1 MTDNVHLLSGHE
13 NVVFGVQTL
22 ENDALGH
29 ENIVFGVQMP
39 ENDASGHENVVF
51 ANIAVIVYICTDMDK
66 ERIILGIDPGT
77 QLLGFGVIR
86 VHGKKAEYV
95 DMGVLDLRKDP
106 DAYTKLQSIYECISE
121 VCKSYRPSELAIESP
136 FYGKNA
142 QVVLKLGR
150 AQGAA
155 ILAAKEYGVASVTE
169 YAPRKAKEA
178 IVGNG
183 AASKEQVQLMLEKT
197 LGVKLESRH
206 LDATDALAIAL
217 CHHYETS
224 SPLASVKGKGG
235 WEQFIKDNPDRVK

>member
-1 MTDNVHLLSGHE
+1 MET
-13 NVVFGVQTL
+13 
-22 ENDALGH
+22 
-29 ENIVFGVQMP
+29 
-39 ENDASGHENVVF
+39 
-51 ANIAVIVYICTDMDK
+51 

-77 QLLGFGVIR
+77 QLLGFGVIKS
-86 VHGKKAEYV
+86 VGKKAEYV
-95 DMGVLDLRKDP
+95 DMGVLDIRKEP
-106 DAYTKLQSIYECISE
+106 DAYAKLQSIYECISQ
-121 VCKSYRPSELAIESP
+121 VCKNYRPTELAIESP

-155 ILAAKEYGVASVTE
+155 ILAAKEYGVQTVTE

-183 AASKEQVQLMLEKT
+183 AASKEQVQMMLEKT
-197 LGVKLESRH
+197 LNVKLESRH

-224 SPLASVKGKGG
+224 SPLTAARGKGG
-235 WEQFIKDNPDRVK
+235 WEQFLKEHPERISK

>member
-1 MTDNVHLLSGHE
+1 MET
-13 NVVFGVQTL
+13 
-22 ENDALGH
+22 
-29 ENIVFGVQMP
+29 
-39 ENDASGHENVVF
+39 
-51 ANIAVIVYICTDMDK
+51 

-77 QLLGFGVIR
+77 QLLGFGIIR
-86 VHGKKAEYV
+86 VEGKKPSYV
-95 DMGVLDLRKDP
+95 DMGV
-106 DAYTKLQSIYECISE
+106 
-121 VCKSYRPSELAIESP
+121 LAIESP

-155 ILAAKEYGVASVTE
+155 ILAAKEYGVQTVTE

-183 AASKEQVQLMLEKT
+183 AASKEQVQMMLEKT
-197 LGVKLESRH
+197 LNVKLESRH

-224 SPLASVKGKGG
+224 SPLTAARGKGG
-235 WEQFIKDNPDRVK
+235 WEQFLKEHPERISK

>member
-1 MTDNVHLLSGHE
+1 
-13 NVVFGVQTL
+13 
-22 ENDALGH
+22 
-29 ENIVFGVQMP
+29 
-39 ENDASGHENVVF
+39 
-51 ANIAVIVYICTDMDK
+51 MDK

-77 QLLGFGVIR
+77 LLLGFGIIR
-86 VHGKKAEYV
+86 TQGKKASYV
-95 DMGVLDLRKDP
+95 DMRVLDLRKEQ
-106 DAYTKLQSIYECISE
+106 DAYSKLQAIFDCISE
-121 VCKSYRPSELAIESP
+121 VCKNYHPDCIAVESP

-155 ILAAKEYGVASVTE
+155 ILAALEYGVQEVAE

-197 LGVKLESRH
+197 LGIRLESKY

-217 CHHYETS
+217 CHHYETT
-224 SPLASVKGKGG
+224 SPLASPKGKGG
-235 WEQFIKDNPDRVK
+235 WEQFIKDHPERIS

>member
-1 MTDNVHLLSGHE
+1 MAD
-13 NVVFGVQTL
+13 
-22 ENDALGH
+22 
-29 ENIVFGVQMP
+29 
-39 ENDASGHENVVF
+39 
-51 ANIAVIVYICTDMDK
+51 

-77 QLLGFGVIR
+77 LLLGFGIIR
-86 VHGKKAEYV
+86 VEGKKPSYV
-95 DMGVLDLRKDP
+95 DMGVLDLRKEA
-106 DAYTKLQSIYECISE
+106 DAYAKLQAIYECISE
-121 VCKSYRPSELAIESP
+121 VCKSYHPTELAIESP

-155 ILAAKEYGVASVTE
+155 MLAALEYGVQSVTE

-197 LGVKLESRH
+197 LGVKLAAEH

-224 SPLASVKGKGG
+224 NPIASVKGKGG
-235 WEQFIKDNPDRVK
+235 WEQFLKDHPDRIQ

>member
-1 MTDNVHLLSGHE
+1 MTN
-13 NVVFGVQTL
+13 
-22 ENDALGH
+22 
-29 ENIVFGVQMP
+29 
-39 ENDASGHENVVF
+39 
-51 ANIAVIVYICTDMDK
+51 
-66 ERIILGIDPGT
+66 ERLILGIDPGT

-86 VHGKKAEYV
+86 VSGRKAEYV
-95 DMGVLDLRKDP
+95 DMGVLDLRKEA
-106 DAYTKLQSIYECISE
+106 DAYTKLSAIYDCISQ
-121 VCKSYRPSELAIESP
+121 VCKSYHPTELAIESP

-155 ILAAKEYGVASVTE
+155 IIAALEYGVQSVTE

-197 LGVKLESRH
+197 LGVKLESKH

-217 CHHYETS
+217 CHHFQTS
-224 SPLASVKGKGG
+224 NPLASVKGKAG
-235 WEQFIKDNPDRVK
+235 WEQFVKEHPDRIK

>member
-1 MTDNVHLLSGHE
+1 MRFPNASVLTPAS
-13 NVVFGVQTL
+13 T
-22 ENDALGH
+22 AL
-29 ENIVFGVQMP
+29 
-39 ENDASGHENVVF
+39 
-51 ANIAVIVYICTDMDK
+51 TKDK
-66 ERIILGIDPGT
+66 IILGIDPGT

-86 VHGKKAEYV
+86 VSGKKPEYV
-95 DMGVLDLRKDP
+95 DMGVLDLRKEA
-106 DAYTKLQSIYECISE
+106 DAYTKLRAIYDCISE
-121 VCKSYRPSELAIESP
+121 VCKSYHPTELAIESP

-155 ILAAKEYGVASVTE
+155 IIAALEYGVQSVTE

-197 LGVKLESRH
+197 LDVKLESKH

-217 CHHYETS
+217 CHHYQTS
-224 SPLASVKGKGG
+224 SPLAKVKGKAG
-235 WEQFIKDNPDRVK
+235 WEQFVKDNPDRIK

>member
-1 MTDNVHLLSGHE
+1 MT
-13 NVVFGVQTL
+13 
-22 ENDALGH
+22 
-29 ENIVFGVQMP
+29 
-39 ENDASGHENVVF
+39 
-51 ANIAVIVYICTDMDK
+51 K

-77 QLLGFGVIR
+77 LLLGFGIVR
-86 VHGKKAEYV
+86 VVGKKAEYV
-95 DMGVLDLRKDP
+95 DMGVLDLRKEE
-106 DAYTKLQSIYECISE
+106 DAYAKLQAIYECIGE
-121 VCKSYRPSELAIESP
+121 VCRNYHPTELAIESP

-155 ILAAKEYGVASVTE
+155 ILAAKEYGVETVTE
-169 YAPRKAKEA
+169 YAPRKAKES

-217 CHHYETS
+217 CHHFQTA
-224 SPLASVKGKGG
+224 SPLSSASGKGG
-235 WEQFIKDNPDRVK
+235 WEKFLKDHPEKIV